1 MIDIVCFDGEKFNL
15 GFSRVYSC
23 KEFNIAYGKEDNRKL
38 LENKKLDILVSP
50 EKTRKKDFIH
60 HRNSGLNQVLCKLAK
75 KNNIAIGI
83 SFNDILKSKEKDK
96 LIGRI
101 MQNIRLCR
109 KYKVKMVLASFA
121 TNKFEM
127 RDARD
132 LISLGVCFGMNPGEA
147 KKALNFNKKY

>member
-1 MIDIVCFDGEKFNL
+1 MINIVCFDGEKFNL
-15 GFSRVYSC
+15 GFSKVYSC
-23 KEFNIAYGKEDNRKL
+23 KDFNLAYGKENNRKL

-60 HRNSGLNQVLCKLAK
+60 HRNSGLNHVLCKLAK

-83 SFNDILKSKEKDK
+83 SFNDILKSKERDK

-127 RDARD
+127 RDAHD
-132 LISLGVCFGMNPGEA
+132 LMSFGICLGMNPGEA
-147 KKALNFNKKY
+147 KKALNFNKKS